1 MSKHIS
7 ASKRGFCLYIVAFY
21 LFQIRKRNVL
31 HTIKL
36 RYLELSY
43 LKLKFFYL
51 GYCFQSFSSSDL
63 QPWTS
68 QKFLVNY
75 TNKKTPE
82 IELIGKVF
90 LLEYLSVLW
99 GRFHVQALNC
109 PPLSEQLKDY
119 WKQRKTV
126 PWIVKVLPWLLA
138 FKQNPLGRGE
148 G

>member
-51 GYCFQSFSSSDL
+51 GYCFQSFSNSDL

-68 QKFLVNY
+68 QTFLVNY
-75 TNKKTPE
+75 TNKKKPE

-90 LLEYLSVLW
+90 FTWIFVRSVRTFSCPSVKLSSVVRTAKKLLKTKKNCSTD
-99 GRFHVQALNC
+99 RQSTAL
-109 PPLSEQLKDY
+109 
-119 WKQRKTV
+119 T
-126 PWIVKVLPWLLA
+126 
-138 FKQNPLGRGE
+138 FGF
-148 G
+148 

>member
-1 MSKHIS
+1 MLINFQSREKDLRDNNQNSLHLAENMFGYLSLETVRLSEKMSKHIS

-21 LFQIRKRNVL
+21 LFQIKKRNVL

-36 RYLELSY
+36 RYFELSY

-68 QKFLVNY
+68 QTFLVNY
-75 TNKKTPE
+75 TNKKNPE

-90 LLEYLSVLW
+90 
-99 GRFHVQALNC
+99 F
-109 PPLSEQLKDY
+109 
-119 WKQRKTV
+119 T
-126 PWIVKVLPWLLA
+126 
-138 FKQNPLGRGE
+138 
-148 G
+148 